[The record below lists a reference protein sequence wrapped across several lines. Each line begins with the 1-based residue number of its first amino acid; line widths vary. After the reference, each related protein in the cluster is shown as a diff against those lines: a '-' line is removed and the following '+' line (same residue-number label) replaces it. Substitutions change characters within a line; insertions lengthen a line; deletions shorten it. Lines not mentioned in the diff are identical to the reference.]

1 MKNLKYFLAQQMILL
16 QGLWPKGSRSCIF
29 DKKKIDEY
37 TDYVGKLGAK
47 GLAYI
52 KVVDLDQENGL
63 QSPILKFFQQE
74 TIDSNSFLY
83 KCAE

>member
-1 MKNLKYFLAQQMILL
+1 MT
-16 QGLWPKGSRSCIF
+16 R
-29 DKKKIDEY
+29 KKIDEY

-63 QSPILKFFQQE
+63 QSPILKFFKQE
-74 TIDSNSFLY
+74 TIDSIISSLDVQNNDIIFFGAG
-83 KCAE
+83 KQK

>member
-1 MKNLKYFLAQQMILL
+1 MTRKQ
-16 QGLWPKGSRSCIF
+16 
-29 DKKKIDEY
+29 IDEY

-63 QSPILKFFQQE
+63 QSPILKFFRKE
-74 TIDSNSFLY
+74 TIDSIISSLGVQNNDIIFFG
-83 KCAE
+83 AEKKIPSIFP

>member
-1 MKNLKYFLAQQMILL
+1 MT
-16 QGLWPKGSRSCIF
+16 R
-29 DKKKIDEY
+29 KKIDEY

-63 QSPILKFFQQE
+63 QSPILKFFQKD
-74 TIDSNSFLY
+74 TIDSILSSLNVQNNDIIFFGAGKDRCCKSLN
-83 KCAE
+83 ELIN